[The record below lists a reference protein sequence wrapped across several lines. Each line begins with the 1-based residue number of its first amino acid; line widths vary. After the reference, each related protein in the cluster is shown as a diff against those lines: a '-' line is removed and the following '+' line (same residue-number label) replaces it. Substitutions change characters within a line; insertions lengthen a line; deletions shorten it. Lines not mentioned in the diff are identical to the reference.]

1 MKRMDLEF
9 KVGIFVAIG
18 IAIFMSMIFSL
29 KELKYAQQKYTLT
42 LRFDFAN
49 GIEVAAPVRVA
60 GVQVGEVK
68 DIKIAY
74 DRVANKTM
82 VDIETWLD
90 KKVKIEQDA
99 EAFINTLGLIGE
111 KYVEILPGTPG
122 SPLVETNGRGRLNGR
137 TSVPI
142 EKLTEKGY
150 EIAVGLGDTIKHF
163 NKLVGDPETQEAFKA
178 TMLDLR
184 RFMSSANT
192 VMDKVKGGEGTIGK
206 LFMDDG
212 LYNEL
217 EAFVKDLKAH
227 PWKLLSK
234 PRGEK

>member
-1 MKRMDLEF
+1 MRKMDLEF

-18 IAIFMSMIFSL
+18 IAVLMSMVFQL
-29 KELKYAQQKYTLT
+29 KELKYAQQKYTIKV
-42 LRFDFAN
+42 RFDFAN

-60 GVQVGEVK
+60 GVQMGEVK
-68 DIKIAY
+68 NIEIAENKEK
-74 DRVANKTM
+74 NKTV
-82 VDIETWLD
+82 VDLYIWLD
-90 KKVKIEQDA
+90 KKVKVEKDS

-122 SPLVETNGRGRLNGR
+122 SEVLKPGDTLEGRV
-137 TSVPI
+137 SVPI
-142 EKLTEKGY
+142 EKLSEKGY
-150 EIAVGLGDTIKHF
+150 EIATGLGDTIKHF
-163 NKLVGDPETQEAFKA
+163 NKLIGDPETQAAFKA

-184 RFMSSANT
+184 KFMSSANT
-192 VMDKVKGGEGTIGK
+192 VMDKVKAGEGTVGK

-212 LYNEL
+212 LYSEL
-217 EAFVKDLKAH
+217 DAFVKDLKAH

>member
-1 MKRMDLEF
+1 MKKMDLEF

-18 IAIFMSMIFSL
+18 IAVLMSMVFQL
-29 KELKYAQQKYTLT
+29 KELKYAQQKYTIKV
-42 LRFDFAN
+42 RFDFAN

-68 DIKIAY
+68 NIELAENKE
-74 DRVANKTM
+74 ANKTV
-82 VDIETWLD
+82 VDLSVWLD
-90 KKVKIEQDA
+90 KKVKVEKDS

-122 SPLVETNGRGRLNGR
+122 SEVLKPGDTLAGRV
-137 TSVPI
+137 SVPI
-142 EKLTEKGY
+142 EKLSEKGY
-150 EIAVGLGDTIKHF
+150 EIATGLGDTIKHF
-163 NKLVGDPETQEAFKA
+163 NKLIGDPETQEAFKA

-184 RFMSSANT
+184 KFMSSANT
-192 VMDKVKGGEGTIGK
+192 VMDKVKAGEGTVGK

-217 EAFVKDLKAH
+217 DAFVKDLKAH

-234 PRGEK
+234 PRGAK

>member
-29 KELKYAQQKYTLT
+29 KELKYAQQKYTIKV
-42 LRFDFAN
+42 RFDFAN

-68 DIKIAY
+68 DIQIAE
-74 DRVANKTM
+74 DKEANKM
-82 VDIETWLD
+82 AVDLYVWLD
-90 KKVKIEQDA
+90 KRIKVERDS

-122 SPLVETNGRGRLNGR
+122 GEALKPGETLIGRE
-137 TSVPI
+137 SVPI

-150 EIAVGLGDTIKHF
+150 EIATGLGDTIKHF
-163 NKLVGDPETQEAFKA
+163 NRLIGDPETQEAFKA

-184 RFMSSANT
+184 RFMASANT
-192 VMDKVKGGEGTIGK
+192 VIDKVKAGEGTVGK
-206 LFMDDG
+206 LFMDQG

>member
-1 MKRMDLEF
+1 MRKMDLEF

-18 IAIFMSMIFSL
+18 IAVLMSMVFQL
-29 KELKYAQQKYTLT
+29 KELKFAQQKYTIKV
-42 LRFDFAN
+42 RFDFAN

-68 DIKIAY
+68 NIELAENKE
-74 DRVANKTM
+74 ANKTV
-82 VDIETWLD
+82 VDLYVWLD
-90 KKVKIEQDA
+90 KKVKVEKDS

-122 SPLVETNGRGRLNGR
+122 SEVLKPGDMLAGRV
-137 TSVPI
+137 SVPI

-150 EIAVGLGDTIKHF
+150 EIATGLGDTIKHF
-163 NKLVGDPETQEAFKA
+163 NKLVGDPETQAAFKA

-184 RFMSSANT
+184 KFMSSANT
-192 VMDKVKGGEGTIGK
+192 VMDKVKAGEGTVGK

-217 EAFVKDLKAH
+217 DAFVKDLKAH

-234 PRGEK
+234 PRGAK

>member
-18 IAIFMSMIFSL
+18 IAVLMSMVFQL
-29 KELKYAQQKYTLT
+29 KELKYAQQKYTIKV
-42 LRFDFAN
+42 RFDFAN

-68 DIKIAY
+68 NIEIAENKE
-74 DRVANKTM
+74 ANKTV
-82 VDIETWLD
+82 VDLYVWLD
-90 KKVKIEQDA
+90 KKVKVEKDS

-122 SPLVETNGRGRLNGR
+122 SEVLKPGDTLAGRV
-137 TSVPI
+137 SVPI

-150 EIAVGLGDTIKHF
+150 EIATGLGDTIKHF
-163 NKLVGDPETQEAFKA
+163 NKLVGDPETQAAFKA

-184 RFMSSANT
+184 KFMSSANT
-192 VMDKVKGGEGTIGK
+192 VMDKVKAGEGTVGK
-206 LFMDDG
+206 LFMDEG

-217 EAFVKDLKAH
+217 DAFVKDLKAH

-234 PRGEK
+234 PRGAK

>member
-1 MKRMDLEF
+1 MKRRMDLEF

-18 IAIFMSMIFSL
+18 IAILMSMIFSL
-29 KELKYAQQKYTLT
+29 KELKHAQQNYTIKV
-42 LRFDFAN
+42 RFDFAN
-49 GIEVAAPVRVA
+49 GIEIAAPVRVA

-68 DIKIAY
+68 DIEIAENKE
-74 DRVANKTM
+74 ANKTV
-82 VDIETWLD
+82 VDLYVWLD
-90 KKVKIEQDA
+90 KKVKIEKDS

-122 SPLVETNGRGRLNGR
+122 SEALKPGETLPGRE
-137 TSVPI
+137 SVPI

-150 EIAVGLGDTIKHF
+150 EIASDLGDTIKNF
-163 NKLVGDPETQEAFKA
+163 NKIVGDPETQVAFKA

-184 RFMSSANT
+184 KFMASANT
-192 VMDKVKGGEGTIGK
+192 VMDKVKAGEGTVGK
-206 LFMDDG
+206 LFMDEG
-212 LYNEL
+212 LYEEL
-217 EAFVKDLKAH
+217 DAFVKDLKAH

>member
-1 MKRMDLEF
+1 MKKMDLEF

-18 IAIFMSMIFSL
+18 IAVLMSMVFQL
-29 KELKYAQQKYTLT
+29 KELKYAQQKYTIKV
-42 LRFDFAN
+42 RFDFAN

-68 DIKIAY
+68 NIEISENKE
-74 DRVANKTM
+74 ANKTV
-82 VDIETWLD
+82 VDLYIWLD
-90 KKVKIEQDA
+90 KKVKVEKDS

-122 SPLVETNGRGRLNGR
+122 GEVLKPGDTLAGRV
-137 TSVPI
+137 SVPI

-150 EIAVGLGDTIKHF
+150 EIANGLGDTIKHF
-163 NKLVGDPETQEAFKA
+163 NKLIGDPETQVAFKA

-184 RFMSSANT
+184 KFMESANT
-192 VMDKVKGGEGTIGK
+192 VMDKVKAGEGTVGK

-217 EAFVKDLKAH
+217 DAFVKDLKAH

>member
-1 MKRMDLEF
+1 MKKMDLEF

-18 IAIFMSMIFSL
+18 IAVLMSMVFQL
-29 KELKYAQQKYTLT
+29 KELKYAQQKYTIKV
-42 LRFDFAN
+42 RFDFAN

-68 DIKIAY
+68 NIEIAENKEE
-74 DRVANKTM
+74 NKTV
-82 VDIETWLD
+82 VDLYVWLD
-90 KKVKIEQDA
+90 KKVKVEKDS

-122 SPLVETNGRGRLNGR
+122 SEVLKPGQTLEGRV
-137 TSVPI
+137 SVPI

-150 EIAVGLGDTIKHF
+150 EIANGLGETIKHF
-163 NKLVGDPETQEAFKA
+163 NKLVGDPETQAAFKS
-178 TMLDLR
+178 TMLDLKK
-184 RFMSSANT
+184 FMSSANT
-192 VMDKVKGGEGTIGK
+192 VMDKVKAGEGTVGK

-217 EAFVKDLKAH
+217 DAFVKDLKAH

>member
-1 MKRMDLEF
+1 MRKMDLEF

-18 IAIFMSMIFSL
+18 IAILMSMIFSL
-29 KELKYAQQKYTLT
+29 KELKYAQQKYTIKV
-42 LRFDFAN
+42 RFGFAN

-68 DIKIAY
+68 NIEIVENKE
-74 DRVANKTM
+74 ANRM
-82 VDIETWLD
+82 AVDLYVWLD
-90 KKVKIEQDA
+90 KKIKVEKDA

-122 SPLVETNGRGRLNGR
+122 SEALKPGERLVGRE
-137 TSVPI
+137 SVPM
-142 EKLTEKGY
+142 EKLTEKAY
-150 EIAVGLGDTIKHF
+150 EVGTGLGDTIKHF
-163 NKLVGDPETQEAFKA
+163 NKLVGDPETQAAFKA

-184 RFMSSANT
+184 KFMASANT
-192 VMDKVKGGEGTIGK
+192 VMDKVKSGEGTVGK
-206 LFMDDG
+206 LFMDEG

-217 EAFVKDLKAH
+217 DAFVKDIKAH

-234 PRGEK
+234 PRGER

>member
-1 MKRMDLEF
+1 MDLEF

-18 IAIFMSMIFSL
+18 IAICMAMVFQL
-29 KELKYAQQKYTLT
+29 KELKYAQQKYTIKV
-42 LRFDFAN
+42 RFDFAN
-49 GIEVAAPVRVA
+49 GIEISAPVRVA
-60 GVQVGEVK
+60 GVQMGEVK
-68 DIKIAY
+68 DIQIAR
-74 DRVANKTM
+74 DEKGEKTV
-82 VDIETWLD
+82 VDLYIWLD
-90 KKVKIEQDA
+90 KKAKVERDA

-122 SPLVETNGRGRLNGR
+122 SDAVKPNEMLVGRE
-137 TSVPI
+137 SVPM

-163 NKLVGDPETQEAFKA
+163 NKLLGDPETQAAFKG
-178 TMLDLR
+178 TVLDLR
-184 RFMSSANT
+184 KFMASANV
-192 VMDKVKGGEGTIGK
+192 VMDKVKSGEGTVGH
-206 LFMDDG
+206 LFMDDA

>member
-1 MKRMDLEF
+1 MKKMDLEF

-18 IAIFMSMIFSL
+18 IAVLMSMVFQL
-29 KELKYAQQKYTLT
+29 KELKYAQQKYTVKV
-42 LRFDFAN
+42 RFDFAN

-68 DIKIAY
+68 NIEIAENKE
-74 DRVANKTM
+74 ANKTV
-82 VDIETWLD
+82 VDLFIWLD
-90 KKVKIEQDA
+90 KKVKVEKDS

-122 SPLVETNGRGRLNGR
+122 SEVLKPGDTLQGRV
-137 TSVPI
+137 SVPI

-150 EIAVGLGDTIKHF
+150 EIATGLSDTIKHF
-163 NKLVGDPETQEAFKA
+163 NKLVGDPETQAAFKA

-184 RFMSSANT
+184 KFMSSANT
-192 VMDKVKGGEGTIGK
+192 VMDKVKTGEGTVGK

-217 EAFVKDLKAH
+217 DAFVKDLKAH

>member
-18 IAIFMSMIFSL
+18 IAILMSMIFSL
-29 KELKYAQQKYTLT
+29 KELKYAQQKYTIKV
-42 LRFDFAN
+42 RFNFAN
-49 GIEVAAPVRVA
+49 GIETAAPVRVA

-68 DIKIAY
+68 NIEIVENKE
-74 DRVANKTM
+74 ANKM
-82 VDIETWLD
+82 AVDLYIGLD
-90 KKVKIEQDA
+90 KKIKVEKDS

-122 SPLVETNGRGRLNGR
+122 SEALKPGDMLAGRE
-137 TSVPI
+137 SVPM
-142 EKLTEKGY
+142 EKLTEKAY
-150 EIAVGLGDTIKHF
+150 DIATGLGDTIKHF
-163 NKLVGDPETQEAFKA
+163 NKLVGDPEMQAAFKA

-184 RFMSSANT
+184 KFMASANT
-192 VMDKVKGGEGTIGK
+192 VMDKVKAGEGTVGK
-206 LFMDDG
+206 LFMDQS

>member
-1 MKRMDLEF
+1 MKKMDLEF

-18 IAIFMSMIFSL
+18 IAVLMSMVFQL
-29 KELKYAQQKYTLT
+29 KELKYAQQKYTIKV
-42 LRFDFAN
+42 RFDFAN

-68 DIKIAY
+68 NIELAENKE
-74 DRVANKTM
+74 ANKTV
-82 VDIETWLD
+82 VDLSVWLD
-90 KKVKIEQDA
+90 KKVKVEKDS

-122 SPLVETNGRGRLNGR
+122 SEVLKPGDTLAGRV
-137 TSVPI
+137 SVPI
-142 EKLTEKGY
+142 EKLSEKGY
-150 EIAVGLGDTIKHF
+150 EIATGLGDTIKHF
-163 NKLVGDPETQEAFKA
+163 NKLIGDPETQAAFKA

-184 RFMSSANT
+184 KFMSSANT
-192 VMDKVKGGEGTIGK
+192 VMDKVKAGEGTVGK

-217 EAFVKDLKAH
+217 DAFVKDLKAH

-234 PRGEK
+234 PRGAK

>member
-1 MKRMDLEF
+1 MKKMDLEF

-18 IAIFMSMIFSL
+18 IAVLMSMVFQL
-29 KELKYAQQKYTLT
+29 KELKYAQQKYTIKV
-42 LRFDFAN
+42 RFDFAN

-68 DIKIAY
+68 NIEIAE
-74 DRVANKTM
+74 NKEEKKTV
-82 VDIETWLD
+82 VDLYIWLD
-90 KKVKIEQDA
+90 KKVKVEKDS

-122 SPLVETNGRGRLNGR
+122 GEVLKPGETLAGRV
-137 TSVPI
+137 SVPI

-150 EIAVGLGDTIKHF
+150 EIATGLGDTIKHF
-163 NKLVGDPETQEAFKA
+163 NKLVGDPETQAAFKA

-184 RFMSSANT
+184 KFMSSANT
-192 VMDKVKGGEGTIGK
+192 VMDKVKAGEGTVGK

-217 EAFVKDLKAH
+217 DAFVKDLKAH

>member
-29 KELKYAQQKYTLT
+29 KELKYAQQKYTIKV
-42 LRFDFAN
+42 RFDFAN
-49 GIEVAAPVRVA
+49 GIEPAAPVRVA

-68 DIKIAY
+68 NIEIVEN
-74 DRVANKTM
+74 REANKTA
-82 VDIETWLD
+82 VDLYVGLD
-90 KKVKIEQDA
+90 KKVKIEKDS

-122 SPLVETNGRGRLNGR
+122 GELLKPGETLVGRE
-137 TSVPI
+137 SVPI

-150 EIAVGLGDTIKHF
+150 EIASGLGDTIKHF
-163 NKLVGDPETQEAFKA
+163 NKLVGDPETQVAFKE

-184 RFMSSANT
+184 KFMSSANT
-192 VMDKVKGGEGTIGK
+192 VMDRVKAGEGTVGK
-206 LFMDDG
+206 LFMDQG
-212 LYNEL
+212 LYDEL
-217 EAFVKDLKAH
+217 EDFVKDLKAH

-234 PRGEK
+234 PRGER